1 MLRRLDDRLS
11 TMLGTC
17 WDDGTFDADEKFRTL
32 SAISYTE
39 NPKMPALIEV
49 CTAFFGADSAEYF
62 SVVSDKK
69 IVVKKI
75 PAKFHASECEIVPY
89 EYIPSKGIEDKWG
102 PHITAAYI
110 GWLPVGERIKERIS
124 FNNTNEMLLQLC
136 DAFIKEGTA
145 KQNLIGLISRA
156 NETEESRHRDKQDL
170 ERRRRQEEAWLEED
184 RERKRVEDLIKRAVT
199 DNTHLQ
205 YWIQE
210 WKQINRELN
219 PRLYPPSIKKK
230 ILDAIEKLM

>member
-17 WDDGTFDADEKFRTL
+17 WVDTDFDASAKFETL
-32 SAISYTE
+32 RAIPYTE
-39 NPKMPALIEV
+39 NPDLPALTTV
-49 CTAFFGADSAEYF
+49 CRTFFGDDSAAYF
-62 SVVSDKK
+62 SVQPNK
-69 IVVKKI
+69 IVVTTI
-75 PAKFHASECEIVPY
+75 PAKYRASNCEIVPY
-89 EYIPSKGIEDKWG
+89 EFIPTTDIDDKHG
-102 PHITAAYI
+102 PRITAAFI
-110 GWLPVGERIKERIS
+110 AWLPVGESRKRRAF

-145 KQNLIGLISRA
+145 KQNLIGLISKA
-156 NETEESRHRDKQDL
+156 NETEESRHREKQDL
-170 ERRRRQEEAWLEED
+170 ERIRRQEEAWLEEV
-184 RERKRVEDLIKRAVT
+184 REKKRVEDLIKKAVT

-210 WKQINRELN
+210 WKQINRELD